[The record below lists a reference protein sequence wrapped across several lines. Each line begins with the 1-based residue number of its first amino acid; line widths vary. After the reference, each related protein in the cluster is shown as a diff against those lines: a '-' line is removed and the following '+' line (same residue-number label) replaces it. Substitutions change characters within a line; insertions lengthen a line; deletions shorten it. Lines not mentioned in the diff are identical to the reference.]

1 MIDRKCQTCRYRDE
15 AAGSDPCCSCWEASR
30 YEESIDSFFVNRK
43 QRNNEDVPTAD
54 VKPVVRGKW
63 TKQHKD
69 FDLCGVE
76 YFACDKCGFECQ
88 LTYNFC
94 PNCGAEMDGG
104 QDKAEII
111 YGIDMNTSTSNFTPT
126 KRMCRQTG
134 QMCEFAGDYGYCKI
148 TACVKRR
155 HSKGE
160 TEHG

>member
-1 MIDRKCQTCRYRDE
+1 MQEAVIAEIAVQEWTEGRTIRDYISRE
-15 AAGSDPCCSCWEASR
+15 AALKVIYTSTAPALEVKAM
-30 YEESIDSFFVNRK
+30 
-43 QRNNEDVPTAD
+43 PAAD
-54 VKPVVRGKW
+54 VVERKKGEWLHQQLVPDDITGNIFGECSLCHAVRVV
-63 TKQHKD
+63 D
-69 FDLCGVE
+69 N
-76 YFACDKCGFECQ
+76 YF
-88 LTYNFC
+88 